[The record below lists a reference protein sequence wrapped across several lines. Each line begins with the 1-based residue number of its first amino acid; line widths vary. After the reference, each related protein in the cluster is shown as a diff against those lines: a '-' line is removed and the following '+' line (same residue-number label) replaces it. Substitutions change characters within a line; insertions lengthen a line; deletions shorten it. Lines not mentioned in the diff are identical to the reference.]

1 MLVATRTY
9 AGLPVKRGL
18 KMMRSR
24 QRGSMDS
31 HGTCSSDHDKI
42 DYQEWDAG
50 TGEHCV
56 RGRVS
61 PKGQSRSLVL
71 LAPTGKGLDPLEKGG
86 SKGDPHSFCRRI
98 C

>member
-1 MLVATRTY
+1 VLVATRTY

-24 QRGSMDS
+24 QRGSMGS

-61 PKGQSRSLVL
+61 PRVTCAPERGGDWGGVRHSGADSPP
-71 LAPTGKGLDPLEKGG
+71 LA
-86 SKGDPHSFCRRI
+86 
-98 C
+98 